1 MGEWMNPEEFTA
13 VFRLTTVKYAN
24 EFIDKGIIKF
34 STPQS
39 WVDYYKKHGD
49 GRGDAYEGTIA
60 FCGLSDT
67 ERIIELKREYES
79 PILLNEEI
87 RPIITNA
94 FKNRLLFKDKRS
106 LQLPCFCFYIMKN
119 SLFDAPDSAGK
130 HRASADI
137 PAAYFRDFAD
147 NALPADVEKL
157 PVEDQPALI
166 VISNFEEF
174 KARLY
179 KALNGL
185 GVEENEI
192 LIGRVHYE
200 DFEKYGPNG
209 WDDFRQKYPK
219 ELLVKNMSF
228 KDQSEAR
235 VIINTRRP
243 DIIKRL
249 CDNVLELGNMSDI
262 AQVSNSYLYEGIRVE
277 ATLDVYE
284 K

>member
-1 MGEWMNPEEFTA
+1 MGEWINPEDFTA
-13 VFRLTTVKYAN
+13 AFRLTTVKHAN
-24 EFIDKGIIKF
+24 EFIDKGIVKF
-34 STPQS
+34 NTPQS
-39 WVDYYKKHGD
+39 WADYYKEHGA
-49 GRGDAYEGTIA
+49 GRGDAYEGVIA
-60 FCGLSDT
+60 FCGLFDV

-79 PILLNEEI
+79 SILLNAKR

-106 LQLPCFCFYIMKN
+106 LQLPCFCLYIMKN

-130 HRASADI
+130 HRASAII
-137 PAAYFRDFAD
+137 PATYFRDFSD

-157 PVEDQPALI
+157 PAEDQPALI

-185 GVEENEI
+185 GVENNEI
-192 LIGRVHYE
+192 LLGRVGYF
-200 DFEKYGPNG
+200 DFEKYGSDG
-209 WDDFRQKYPK
+209 WIDFGQKYPQ
-219 ELLVKNMSF
+219 ELLVKNMRF

-235 VIINTRRP
+235 VIINTRRS
-243 DIIKRL
+243 DTIKRL
-249 CDNVLELGNMSDI
+249 HDNVLELGNMSDI
-262 AQVSNSYLYEGIRVE
+262 AQVSNSYLYKGIRVE
-277 ATLDVYE
+277 ATLNVYE